1 MESLKIYWIITANC
15 NRNMDINSKI
25 KWTPGMVL
33 SSRLL
38 NSLNRHYEHRNI
50 LTIKALLGDIF
61 GVVPGAEMSA
71 AGFFVKGN
79 LEIPSLRCTAILPS
93 GRYVSVDES
102 VVFSVPKLDAGT
114 HYFCVGIGKD
124 ELEFECDGILMTRPV
139 YEYGILDF
147 ETLRQSDMFPIL
159 RLLVSDGVC
168 SIDEGYIAP
177 CLNTSDNGRILELCS
192 AIADVLDAVASHV
205 NMDEAHGK
213 FMFLRYGVF
222 LHRTMK
228 DYSVSRLMQR
238 IRGLADV
245 LDDFVFSPNDRH
257 EDIPELSYFDMEKW
271 LLWMLDYVRRA
282 GEILDSLATEKNELD
297 IDALVAQIEA
307 AVTGTLKPQLTEILA
322 SELREVLLREMEA
335 GINDKLK
342 DFLDGTFS
350 ARTHDT
356 LKEEL
361 GNELNP
367 ALYGSL
373 YKALYDA
380 LFVPSMEEDDN
391 YVPLI

>member
-1 MESLKIYWIITANC
+1 
-15 NRNMDINSKI
+15 MDINSKI
-25 KWTPGMVL
+25 KWAPGMVL

-38 NSLNRHYEHRNI
+38 NSLNKNIEHRNI
-50 LTIKALLGDIF
+50 VTIKALLGDIF
-61 GVVPGAEMSA
+61 GVVPGGEMSA

-79 LEIPSLRCTAILPS
+79 LEIPSLRCSAILPS
-93 GRYVSVDES
+93 GRYVNVDES
-102 VVFSVPKLDAGT
+102 VVFHVPKLDAGT
-114 HYFCVGIGKD
+114 YYFCVGIGKD
-124 ELEFECDGILMTRPV
+124 EVEFECEGTLMVRPV
-139 YEYGILDF
+139 YEYRILDF
-147 ETLRQSDMFPIL
+147 DTLRQSDVFPIM

-168 SIDEGYIAP
+168 SIDEDYIAP

-192 AIADVLDAVASHV
+192 AIADVLDAVASHI

-222 LHRTMK
+222 LRRTMK

-238 IRGLADV
+238 IHGLADV
-245 LDDFVFSPNDRH
+245 LNDFVFSPNGRY
-257 EDIPELSYFDMEKW
+257 EDIPEVSYFDMEKW
-271 LLWMLDYVRRA
+271 LMWMQDYVRRA
-282 GEILDSLATEKNELD
+282 GEILDGIAAEKNELD
-297 IDALVAQIEA
+297 IDALVAQIEGS
-307 AVTGTLKPQLTEILA
+307 VSGKLKPQLIDILT
-322 SELREVLLREMEA
+322 SELRDSLLKEIEA
-335 GINDKLK
+335 RIDYRLK
-342 DFLDGTFS
+342 EFIDGTFS

-380 LFVPSMEEDDN
+380 LYVPPAEEDDN
-391 YVPLI
+391 FMPLI